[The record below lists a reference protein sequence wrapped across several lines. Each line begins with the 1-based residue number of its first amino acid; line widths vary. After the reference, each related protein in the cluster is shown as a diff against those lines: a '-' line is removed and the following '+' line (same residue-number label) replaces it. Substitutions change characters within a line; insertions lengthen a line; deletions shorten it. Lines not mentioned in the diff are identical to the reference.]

1 MQPDADQTP
10 PKLPIGRRVTVREA
24 AQRLNTTVEGIRS
37 RIKRGTLTKE
47 KGEDGTVYVLLG
59 PDQTSPDDAQGA
71 DQTNDLKPPENTAL
85 WKELMAEMRSQNEH
99 LRSELAIRNEELRRK
114 DHIIAALTDR
124 IPELEPAREASPEP
138 RGSSTPPSEE
148 EADTPAIPERPRP
161 GEALLV
167 AQVLRDRLKSR
178 YTRGYTGSSGEDKVR
193 GD

>member
-1 MQPDADQTP
+1 MQPDADQIP
-10 PKLPIGRRVTVREA
+10 PRLPTGRRVTVREA

-59 PDQTSPDDAQGA
+59 PDQTSPDGAQGA

-114 DHIIAALTDR
+114 DHIIAALTER
-124 IPELEPAREASPEP
+124 IPELDPPRDPRESSSGASEDQDGTQASPK
-138 RGSSTPPSEE
+138 
-148 EADTPAIPERPRP
+148 PEKPVSWWR
-161 GEALLV
+161 
-167 AQVLRDRLKSR
+167 RLF
-178 YTRGYTGSSGEDKVR
+178 GG
-193 GD
+193 